1 MSEKKDEWG
10 FVPFPDNYHPIVQP
24 KTYTKADI
32 IKLAEEVVL
41 AEALSDKAPESG
53 VVRIMAYSETD
64 EAWKLYSEAFSIW
77 YRAGKPE

>member
-32 IKLAEEVVL
+32 IKLAEEVVK
-41 AEALSDKAPESG
+41 AESESEEA
-53 VVRIMAYSETD
+53 RKLYD
-64 EAWKLYSEAFSIW
+64 EAFYIW
-77 YRAGKPE
+77 NRAGNPE